1 MQRASFYTGR
11 DKLTSPKH
19 KLHTFQVETSTVRN
33 KDLLRNW
40 CHNFRHL
47 QHSCGS
53 ANFSG
58 RYAQNY
64 CSYCSSNIIEIW
76 TIVLFFHSKN
86 HGLRTNHIE
95 ALKKSAENF
104 RKTGQHTLV
113 QCTESQIVL
122 KTGQEKLYPPTDFN
136 RSASPCNVARNYS
149 RSSLRIFFTAFLEIK
164 TQLLKLM

>member
-1 MQRASFYTGR
+1 MQRASFYTDR

-19 KLHTFQVETSTVRN
+19 KLHTFQVETNTVRN

-47 QHSCGS
+47 QYSCGS

-64 CSYCSSNIIEIW
+64 RSYCSSNIIEIW

-104 RKTGQHTLV
+104 RKTG
-113 QCTESQIVL
+113 
-122 KTGQEKLYPPTDFN
+122 
-136 RSASPCNVARNYS
+136 
-149 RSSLRIFFTAFLEIK
+149 
-164 TQLLKLM
+164 